1 MKAEDK
7 DIKKVVSLG
16 IIGLILMGVLYLL
29 PLLIISGV
37 EELFRS
43 FYQYQLFEKQE
54 HYVIFAN
61 YIRFM
66 IVVALAI
73 YARMFYKNK
82 KIINYIK
89 SVKLDILQIKELRLW
104 ILWKINQYKIE

>member
-7 DIKKVVSLG
+7 ETKKVVSLV
-16 IIGLILMGVLYLL
+16 IIALILMGILYLL

-37 EELFRS
+37 EELFRR

-73 YARMFYKNK
+73 PAMMFYKNK
-82 KIINYIK
+82 KNY
-89 SVKLDILQIKELRLW
+89 
-104 ILWKINQYKIE
+104 

>member
-1 MKAEDK
+1 MKAESK

-16 IIGLILMGVLYLL
+16 IIGLILIGVLYLL
-29 PLLIISGV
+29 PLLIITGV
-37 EELFRS
+37 EELFRR

-54 HYVIFAN
+54 HYVIFVN

-82 KIINYIK
+82 KNY
-89 SVKLDILQIKELRLW
+89 
-104 ILWKINQYKIE
+104 